1 MFKVHKHEEFERAI
15 MPNYFR
21 RGRYKSFLRQLSMYK
36 FHRILDCED
45 RGSYRH
51 SNFQRDKVEL
61 CRLVTRESNDSLSAK
76 KIKSNRIGKPSR
88 NETRPMKSGQ
98 YISSTGKQ
106 ENYIVPFLL
115 MAGIS
120 TDIMDEII
128 STFGSNTQNR
138 NIKKAKMLASRSA
151 MLNV

>member
-1 MFKVHKHEEFERAI
+1 MVR
-15 MPNYFR
+15 
-21 RGRYKSFLRQLSMYK
+21 
-36 FHRILDCED
+36 
-45 RGSYRH
+45 
-51 SNFQRDKVEL
+51 
-61 CRLVTRESNDSLSAK
+61 
-76 KIKSNRIGKPSR
+76 PSR
-88 NETRPMKSGQ
+88 NETLPMKSGQ
-98 YISSTGKQ
+98 YISSTVKQ